1 MFIPFAYWKSAIINV
16 INTLTYNGQQGIEC
30 ATTNVNNPNLYPPS
44 SGMTM
49 SPDGTKVFAV
59 LHNGNNEGFVRDSVI
74 QFNLSTPWDLTTMS
88 TQAGGTPSINSFP
101 SYNEN
106 SPYGAHFSPDGLNL
120 YVHGIQLNRIYR
132 YTLGTAYTPST
143 ATAHSSFATGLT
155 GAGGISFSNDGTYMF
170 VANTSQVVTRFLLST
185 AWDVTTASTNGST
198 KTIQYGT
205 SIYFT
210 PDGLNLYCF
219 GGTAQIYRYNLAT
232 AWDLGSTTI
241 ITNSGNISTIVTV
254 QGPSGIYL
262 SSDGTR
268 FFFSNYVG
276 AGNSVKAVDFSIPF
290 NVTGAI

>member
-1 MFIPFAYWKSAIINV
+1 MFLPFSYWNSNNI
-16 INTLTYNGQQGIEC
+16 LTYNGQEGIDI
-30 ATTNVNNPNLYPPS
+30 ATIGVNDPNLYPPS

-88 TQAGGTPSINSFP
+88 TQAGGTPSLNSFP

-106 SPYGAHFSPDGLNL
+106 TPYDAYFSPDGLNL

-155 GAGGISFSNDGTYMF
+155 GLGGLSFSQDGTYMF
-170 VANTSQVVTRFLLST
+170 VADTSQVVTRFLLST
-185 AWDVTTASTNGST
+185 AWDITTASTNGSS
-198 KTIQYGT
+198 K
-205 SIYFT
+205 SITGGISLYFT
-210 PDGLNLYCF
+210 PDGLNLYSYSSYI
-219 GGTAQIYRYNLAT
+219 IYRYNLTT
-232 AWDLGSTTI
+232 AWDLGSTTTT
-241 ITNSGNISTIVTV
+241 TNSGNISTIVGSTA
-254 QGPSGIYL
+254 PNGIYL

-276 AGNSVKAVDFSIPF
+276 VGNTVKAIDFSIPF
-290 NVTGAI
+290 VVTGTLL